1 MMNNDAI
8 KKFMAKELNDGTSLS
23 DIQKLLAD
31 EHETKITFLDLRILA
46 SELENIEWEKP
57 EEPSDDENE
66 GDEAEAKA
74 EAEQPEATGTVVEVS
89 KLIRPGA
96 VANGSVKFASGAT
109 AEWILNQQGQLGLD
123 KAQGEP
129 TEEDIKEFQ
138 TELQKV
144 FAQGR

>member
-1 MMNNDAI
+1 MNNNEI
-8 KKFMAKELNDGTSLS
+8 KKYMAMELNNGTSLS

-31 EHETKITFLDLRILA
+31 EHETRITFLDLRILA

-57 EEPSDDENE
+57 EAPE
-66 GDEAEAKA
+66 DEAEA
-74 EAEQPEATGTVVEVS
+74 EEVEVIEEATGTVVEVS

-96 VANGSVKFASGAT
+96 VANGSVKFASGAS

-123 KAQGEP
+123 KAKGEP
-129 TEEDIKEFQ
+129 TEDDIKEFQ
-138 TELQKV
+138 AELQKV

>member
-1 MMNNDAI
+1 MDNNEI
-8 KKFMAKELNDGTSLS
+8 KKFMAKELNEGTSLS

-57 EEPSDDENE
+57 EEPAEE
-66 GDEAEAKA
+66 EEAEA
-74 EAEQPEATGTVVEVS
+74 EVEQPEATGTVVEVS

-123 KAQGEP
+123 KAKGEP
-129 TEEDIKEFQ
+129 TEDDIKEFQ
-138 TELQKV
+138 VELQKV

>member
-1 MMNNDAI
+1 MDNETI
-8 KKFMAKELNDGTSLS
+8 KKIMAKELNDGVSLS
-23 DIQKLLAD
+23 DIQKLLAN

-46 SELENIEWEKP
+46 SELENIQWEKP
-57 EEPSDDENE
+57 EEPVDEDE
-66 GDEAEAKA
+66 EAEP

-96 VANGSVKFASGAT
+96 VANGSVKFASGAS

-123 KAQGEP
+123 KAKGEP
-129 TEEDIKEFQ
+129 TEDDIKEFQ
-138 TELQKV
+138 AELQKV

>member
-1 MMNNDAI
+1 MDNNEI

-31 EHETKITFLDLRILA
+31 EHETRITFLDLRILA

-57 EEPSDDENE
+57 EEPVEE
-66 GDEAEAKA
+66 EEAEA
-74 EAEQPEATGTVVEVS
+74 EVEQPEATGTVVEVS

-96 VANGSVKFASGAT
+96 VANGSVKFASGAS

-123 KAQGEP
+123 KAKGEA
-129 TEEDIKEFQ
+129 TEDDIKEFQ
-138 TELQKV
+138 AELQKI

>member
-1 MMNNDAI
+1 MNNNEI
-8 KKFMAKELNDGTSLS
+8 KKFMAMELNNGTSLS

-57 EEPSDDENE
+57 EEATDEDNE
-66 GDEAEAKA
+66 KTEETEVAEK
-74 EAEQPEATGTVVEVS
+74 ATGTVVEVS

-96 VANGSVKFASGAT
+96 VANGSVKFASGAS

-123 KAQGEP
+123 KAKGEP
-129 TEEDIKEFQ
+129 TEDDIREFQ
-138 TELQKV
+138 AELQKV